1 MLRRTKII
9 ATIGPASSKYKIL
22 EGMVAAGMNLA
33 RINFSHGNKKEYIEI
48 IKMLREISLKCDSH
62 IGIIAD
68 LQGPKIRI
76 KSFQK
81 NVIFLN
87 NSKDPQNIE
96 NLQRKVWGHNSNLE
110 THTVETHIYRLRKKI
125 KEIFNDNNFL
135 LSKKDGYTIN

>member
-76 KSFQK
+76 KSFLREIMK
-81 NVIFLN
+81 FFL
-87 NSKDPQNIE
+87 I
-96 NLQRKVWGHNSNLE
+96 V
-110 THTVETHIYRLRKKI
+110 
-125 KEIFNDNNFL
+125 FAMC
-135 LSKKDGYTIN
+135 